1 MKKKFIIKKMTCASC
16 VNLNQNAIKNLPWI
30 KQVSINL
37 ATNIANVEFDENI
50 IGFSSIKKEIESNW
64 FEVEEDIKVNKSIE
78 LEKKYFKLFLGSI
91 IFSIP
96 VFSMMFW
103 DYMIWK
109 TFLEV
114 DIIMWI
120 YSILSV
126 IVVFIF
132 WYHFHIWAFKSLFK
146 WHFNMDSLVSLWT
159 LTAFIYSII
168 AMFFDWYVVYF
179 EAAVAIITLIN
190 LWKYLEAKAK
200 AKAWDAISKLLEL
213 WVKKAYVLSGLKV
226 IEKNIDDI
234 KEWEVIVVKPGEKI
248 ALDWIILTW
257 SANIDE
263 SMLTWES
270 LPVYKEKW
278 AECFGS
284 TLNLDWNINVKV
296 TKTNSNW
303 TLANIIKMVEQ
314 AQSSKAPI
322 EHLADKIS
330 GIFVPTIII
339 ISFITFVSWYLLT
352 GEISQSIVPAVAV
365 LVIACPCALWLAT
378 PTAIMVWTWVWAKN
392 GILIKNAETLEKTGK
407 LDVIVFDKTWTLT
420 NWKPEVTDIFN
431 LTKEKENFISI
442 AKSLSIL
449 SNHPLSNSI
458 SNYLEDIQILEV
470 KNFEEIRWKWIIWEI
485 NWEKIKLG
493 NKKLFIDFNE
503 EVQNYIEKLTESWKT
518 PIIIWNDNEIFGII
532 GLLDLPKIGVEE
544 TIKKIHEKGI
554 KVIMLTWDTKK
565 TAEFIWKSI
574 GIDIIF
580 SEVMPEDKLS
590 VIMSLQ
596 NEWKKVAFVW
606 DGINDAP
613 ALSQADL
620 SIAMWTW
627 SDIAIESSDIVLVK
641 WNLEKVIQAIELSRE
656 TLFVIKQNLFWAF
669 IYNIIW
675 IPLAFLW
682 LLNPIF
688 ASFAM
693 SMSSVS
699 VVSNSL
705 RLKRFNSW
713 KSSKKIILL
722 IILFLSLIFWF
733 LFFLKVNN
741 QFIEEKVYVALEWE
755 WKIKVINS
763 TNRKVINTINLAEVK
778 YWKKTLFMAHNVQ
791 VSPDGKSVWV
801 TANLMKKEDDKRIVK
816 NKISDQVIVIDP
828 LTDKIIKRIP
838 IDYDTHLA
846 HIVVSSKNNKVYVS
860 LQEKWEL
867 YIIDTLTYNIE
878 EKINLWIWS
887 WPHWL
892 RLSSDDSK
900 IFIALLEWKWF
911 LIFDIISKNLE
922 KIWFDSWVVQTA
934 VSLNWKYSFW
944 TLYNTKQILVYDN
957 YLKDKK
963 LIDLPKDSKWPVQI
977 YSTPDS
983 NYLFIADQ
991 GYYFDKEE
999 NNKVYRLNIEKWII
1013 DQSIIVWKSPHW
1025 VVVDKNNKFVY
1036 ITNLLSNDISII
1048 DISLWKEVSK
1058 INVWKMPNGISIWNK
1073 NTWWTK

>member
-16 VNLNQNAIKNLPWI
+16 VNLNQNTIKNLPWV

-37 ATNIANVEFDENI
+37 ATNIANVEFDENLVD
-50 IGFSSIKKEIESNW
+50 FLRIKKEIESNW
-64 FEVEEDIKVNKSIE
+64 FEVEENIKTNKNKE
-78 LEKKYFKLFLGSI
+78 TEKKYLKLFLGSL

-96 VFSMMFW
+96 VFSMMFS

-109 TFLEV
+109 TFLWV
-114 DIIMWI
+114 DLLMYI
-120 YSILSV
+120 YSILSA

-132 WYHFHIWAFKSLFK
+132 WYNFHIWAFKSLLK
-146 WHFNMDSLVSLWT
+146 LHFNMDSLVSLWT
-159 LTAFIYSII
+159 LTAFIYSFIV
-168 AMFFDWYVVYF
+168 MFLGWYVVYF

-213 WVKKAYVLSGLKV
+213 WVKKAYVLSWLKV
-226 IEKNIDDI
+226 VEKNIDDVV
-234 KEWEVIVVKPGEKI
+234 EWEVVVVKSWEKI
-248 ALDWIILTW
+248 PLDWIILTW

-270 LPVYKEKW
+270 LPVYKEVW
-278 AECFGS
+278 SECFGS
-284 TLNLDWNINVKV
+284 TINLDWNINVKV
-296 TKTNSNW
+296 TKTNANW

-330 GIFVPTIII
+330 WIFVPIIII
-339 ISFITFVSWYLLT
+339 ISILTFIFWYFVTWD
-352 GEISQSIVPAVAV
+352 ISISIIRSVAV

-392 GILIKNAETLEKTGK
+392 GILIKNAETLEKAGK

-420 NWKPEVTDIFN
+420 NWKPEVTDIIS
-431 LTKEKENFISI
+431 LTKDREIFISI

-449 SNHPLSNSI
+449 SNHPLSKSI
-458 SNYLEDIQILEV
+458 SSYDFKTETYDV

-485 NWEKIKLG
+485 NWEKIRLW
-493 NKKLFIDFNE
+493 NKKLFETISDEINI
-503 EVQNYIEKLTESWKT
+503 QIEKLTESWKT

-532 GLLDLPKIGVEE
+532 WLLDLPKFGVIE

-565 TAEFIWKSI
+565 TAEFIWRNI
-574 GIDIIF
+574 WIDTIF
-580 SEVMPEDKLS
+580 SEVMPEDKLN
-590 VIMSLQ
+590 VIIALQ
-596 NEWKKVAFVW
+596 KEWKKVAFVW

-627 SDIAIESSDIVLVK
+627 SDIAIESSDIVLIK

-656 TLFVIKQNLFWAF
+656 TLFIIKQNLFWAF
-669 IYNIIW
+669 IYNTIG
-675 IPLAFLW
+675 IPLAILW

-713 KSSKKIILL
+713 KSLKKIIFI

-733 LFFLKVNN
+733 LFSLKINN
-741 QFIEEKVYVALEWE
+741 QLIEEKVYVALEWE
-755 WKIKVINS
+755 SKVKVIDS
-763 TNRKVINTINLAEVK
+763 KSKKVIKTISLVEVK
-778 YWKKTLFMAHNVQ
+778 NWKKILFMAHNVQ
-791 VSPDGKSVWV
+791 VSPNGKSVWV
-801 TANLMKKEDDKRIVK
+801 TANVMRDEK
-816 NKISDQVIVIDP
+816 NKIIEKNKTFDQVIVIDP
-828 LTDKIIKRIP
+828 LTDKIIKIIP

-846 HIVVSSKNNKVYVS
+846 HIVVSSKNDKAYVT

-867 YIIDTLTYNIE
+867 YIINTLTYNIE
-878 EKINLWIWS
+878 EKISLWDWS
-887 WPHWL
+887 WPHGL
-892 RLSSDDSK
+892 RLSNDDSM
-900 IFIALLEWKWF
+900 IFIALLDWKWF
-911 LIFDIISKNLE
+911 LIFDIVSKKLE
-922 KIWFDSWVVQTA
+922 KIWLDSWVVQTA
-934 VSLNWKYSFW
+934 ISPDWKYAFA
-944 TLYNTKQILVYDN
+944 TLYSSKQILIYDIETSKTN
-957 YLKDKK
+957 
-963 LIDLPKDSKWPVQI
+963 LIDLPEGSKWPVQI

-983 NYLFIADQ
+983 KYLYIADQ
-991 GYYFDKEE
+991 GYYFEKEE
-999 NNKVYRLNIEKWII
+999 NNKVYRLDIEKLII
-1013 DQSIIVWKSPHW
+1013 DQTIIVWNAPHW
-1025 VVVDKNNKFVY
+1025 VVIDKNNKFVY

-1048 DISLWKEVSK
+1048 DITLWKEIWK
-1058 INVWKMPNGISIWNK
+1058 INIWKMPNGISIWNK
-1073 NTWWTK
+1073 NIWWTK